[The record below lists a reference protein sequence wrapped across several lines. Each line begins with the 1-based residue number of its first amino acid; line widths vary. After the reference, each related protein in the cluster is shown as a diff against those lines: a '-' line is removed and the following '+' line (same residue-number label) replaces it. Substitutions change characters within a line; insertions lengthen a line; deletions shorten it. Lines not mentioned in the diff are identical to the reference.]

1 MFLERVVKNTN
12 ASIQNYPGTLKYL
25 SSRLV
30 TQDDI
35 KKYELGYSS
44 LFIVPKDSGPD
55 WERFNDYSFKGRKFE
70 NKIIFPLK
78 NAMGEVVG
86 IGGRAI
92 NEKIFKIFATDEA
105 KYTGF
110 FFGFYGALPYIF
122 KENKVYV
129 VEGFFDLLALQKI
142 LPNTVATLNA
152 RLNDAQYQ
160 LLRFYCDNII
170 VFFDSD
176 EAGDKG
182 REKALAKNQ
191 GGTAEIMAKIS
202 VKYLKLQS
210 SLGFQGYKDPA
221 SYLESFGLKAFRSYM
236 TKQIEAIPPF

>member
-1 MFLERVVKNTN
+1 MFLERIVKNTN
-12 ASIQNYPGTLKYL
+12 ASIQNYPDTLKYL
-25 SSRLV
+25 ASRFV
-30 TQDDI
+30 TQNDI

-92 NEKIFKIFATDEA
+92 DEKVFKIFATDEA
-105 KYTGF
+105 KFTGF
-110 FFGFYGALPYIF
+110 FFGFYEALPYIF

-129 VEGFFDLLALQKI
+129 VEGFFDLLALQKV

-152 RLNDAQYQ
+152 RLNDDQYK
-160 LLRFYCDNII
+160 LLKYFCDNII

-176 EAGDKG
+176 TAGDKG
-182 REKALAKNQ
+182 REKALARNQ
-191 GGTAEIMAKIS
+191 EGTAELMAKTN

-210 SLGFQGYKDPA
+210 SSGFQGYKDPA
-221 SYLESFGLKAFRSYM
+221 SYLETFGLSAFKSYIQ
-236 TKQIEAIPPF
+236 KQIDAILI

>member
-1 MFLERVVKNTN
+1 MFLERIVKNTS
-12 ASIQNYPGTLKYL
+12 ASIHNYPDTLKYL

-30 TQDDI
+30 SSDDI

-78 NAMGEVVG
+78 NAMGEIIG

-92 NEKIFKIFATDEA
+92 NEKAFKIFATDEA
-105 KYTGF
+105 KFTGF
-110 FFGFYGALPYIF
+110 FFGFFEALPYIV

-142 LPNTVATLNA
+142 QPNTVATLNA
-152 RLNDAQYQ
+152 RLNDPQYG
-160 LLRFYCDNII
+160 LLRFFCDTII

-176 EAGDKG
+176 STGDKG
-182 REKALAKNQ
+182 REKALARNQ
-191 GGTAEIMAKIS
+191 EGVGGLMAKTT
-202 VKYLKLQS
+202 VKYLNLRS
-210 SLGFQGYKDPA
+210 SSGFQGYKDPA
-221 SYLESFGLKAFRSYM
+221 SYLELFGLKAFKNYM
-236 TKQIEAIPPF
+236 SKQIDAVPPF

>member
-1 MFLERVVKNTN
+1 
-12 ASIQNYPGTLKYL
+12 
-25 SSRLV
+25 
-30 TQDDI
+30 
-35 KKYELGYSS
+35 
-44 LFIVPKDSGPD
+44 VPKDSGPD

-92 NEKIFKIFATDEA
+92 DEKVFKIFATDEA
-105 KYTGF
+105 KFTGF
-110 FFGFYGALPYIF
+110 FFGFYEALPYIF
-122 KENKVYV
+122 KENRVYV

-152 RLNDAQYQ
+152 RLNDDQYK
-160 LLRFYCDNII
+160 LLKFYCENII

-176 EAGDKG
+176 ATGDKG
-182 REKALAKNQ
+182 REKALARNQ
-191 GGTAEIMAKIS
+191 EGTELMVKTS

-210 SLGFQGYKDPA
+210 SSGFQGYKDPA
-221 SYLESFGLKAFRSYM
+221 SYLETFGLNAFKSYM
-236 TKQIEAIPPF
+236 KKQIEAVPPF

>member
-1 MFLERVVKNTN
+1 MFLERIVKNTN
-12 ASIQNYPGTLKYL
+12 ASIQNYPDTLKYL
-25 SSRLV
+25 ASRLV

-92 NEKIFKIFATDEA
+92 DDKIFKIFATDEA
-105 KYTGF
+105 KFTGF
-110 FFGFYGALPYIF
+110 FFGFYEALPYIF

-129 VEGFFDLLALQKI
+129 VEGFFDLLALQKV

-160 LLRFYCDNII
+160 LLRYFCDNII

-176 EAGDKG
+176 IAGDRG
-182 REKALAKNQ
+182 REKALARNQ
-191 GGTAEIMAKIS
+191 EGSAQLMAKTS

-210 SLGFQGYKDPA
+210 SSGFQGYKDPA
-221 SYLESFGLKAFRSYM
+221 SYLETFGLNAFKNYM
-236 TKQIEAIPPF
+236 KKQVDAILV

>member
-1 MFLERVVKNTN
+1 MFLERIVKNTN
-12 ASIQNYPGTLKYL
+12 ASIQNYPDTLKYL

-92 NEKIFKIFATDEA
+92 DDKIFKIFATDEA
-105 KYTGF
+105 KFTGF
-110 FFGFYGALPYIF
+110 FFGFYEALPYIF

-129 VEGFFDLLALQKI
+129 VEGFFDLLALQKV

-160 LLRFYCDNII
+160 LLRYFCDNVI

-176 EAGDKG
+176 IAGDRG
-182 REKALAKNQ
+182 REKALARNQ
-191 GGTAEIMAKIS
+191 EGSAQLMAKTS

-210 SLGFQGYKDPA
+210 SSGFQGYKDPA
-221 SYLESFGLKAFRSYM
+221 SYLETFGLSAFKNYM
-236 TKQIEAIPPF
+236 KKQVDAILV